1 MLKHHRRSSPGTS
14 SASMSC
20 CRRRP
25 QLGMESPCS
34 VNAETEGT
42 DSAFAKPWRGQV
54 TPGETEKKMLESH
67 GSHGLPFGKSSM
79 EDVPHP
85 NAYRRL
91 FT

>member
-34 VNAETEGT
+34 ANAGTEGT
-42 DSAFAKPWRGQV
+42 DSAFAKSWRGQV
-54 TPGETEKKMLESH
+54 TPGEIGKKCWKAMAAMVCRSENH
-67 GSHGLPFGKSSM
+67 Q
-79 EDVPHP
+79 
-85 NAYRRL
+85 
-91 FT
+91 